1 MRDSEIRD
9 RLKRAIDEAP
19 IDMLD
24 DLLNTYVEKMAEHD
38 EITEQFPRTYTLPI
52 EEKKV
57 TKKKTNPSI
66 FRYVAMAASLAF
78 MIFAGNNYYQNML
91 IGSLFLDVN
100 PSIRLDV
107 QRNDKVKDV
116 VALNDDGSLIMED
129 IKVKNMDVSEA
140 VISILSAY
148 EEAGYIIS
156 GEEVILLTSQL
167 DGDIRDKVI
176 AEILDHYVKKNITPT
191 LLTQDVDDDEDV
203 LTGKSTLARH
213 IIQNEIEADE
223 SVYNMNLK
231 EMVQYT
237 VEHDIDLN
245 KYADVYGD
253 LKKYEKEEVIEEIVP
268 PPVIEAPVEVAPPPP
283 VHVPAPKP
291 TPPPVYYD
299 DDDSDYGD
307 DWDDDSDYD
316 DWDDDS
322 DYD

>member
-100 PSIRLDV
+100 PSIKLDV

-223 SVYNMNLK
+223 SLYNMNLK

-253 LKKYEKEEVIEEIVP
+253 LTKYEKEEVIEEIVP

-316 DWDDDS
+316 
-322 DYD
+322 

>member
-223 SVYNMNLK
+223 SLYNMNLK

-253 LKKYEKEEVIEEIVP
+253 LTKYEKEEVIEEIVP

-316 DWDDDS
+316 
-322 DYD
+322 

>member
-191 LLTQDVDDDEDV
+191 LLTQDVDDDEDI

-237 VEHDIDLN
+237 VEHNIDLN

>member
-223 SVYNMNLK
+223 SLYNMNLK

-316 DWDDDS
+316 
-322 DYD
+322 

>member
-100 PSIRLDV
+100 PSIKLDV

-140 VISILSAY
+140 VISILSVY

-223 SVYNMNLK
+223 SLYNMNLK

-253 LKKYEKEEVIEEIVP
+253 LTKYEKEEVIEEIVP

-316 DWDDDS
+316 
-322 DYD
+322 

>member
-316 DWDDDS
+316 
-322 DYD
+322 

>member
-100 PSIRLDV
+100 PSIKLDV

-253 LKKYEKEEVIEEIVP
+253 LTKYEKEEVIEEIVP

>member
-100 PSIRLDV
+100 PSIKLDV

-129 IKVKNMDVSEA
+129 INVKNMDVSEA

-223 SVYNMNLK
+223 SLYNMNLK

-253 LKKYEKEEVIEEIVP
+253 LTKYEKEEVIEEIVP

-316 DWDDDS
+316 
-322 DYD
+322 

>member
-52 EEKKV
+52 EEIKV

-316 DWDDDS
+316 
-322 DYD
+322 